1 MSFPPEDPY
10 DAADRA
16 SERML
21 TRLLR
26 SAVALGALFLVV
38 IVLAAAAIGSSACRM

>member
-1 MSFPPEDPY
+1 MSDHPEDPY
-10 DAADRA
+10 EAADRA
-16 SERML
+16 TDRML

-26 SAVALGALFLVV
+26 SAVALGALFLTV